1 MRPLRAGLVAFA
13 LVVSACGGD
22 DGSFDAVTD
31 PGSSGSASS
40 NTSGIDVCSLLTPDE
55 LTSTVGQAPSVRAT
69 EPAGPFTGCS
79 WGTGFLIVQIA
90 ESDSLILAPG
100 EDACPSAG
108 IGDESVVCN
117 GRVQF
122 LTNGI
127 FTTISTIDRVPEAEL
142 TEVARVLVPKLQG

>member
-1 MRPLRAGLVAFA
+1 MRSLRTMLVAIT
-13 LVVSACGGD
+13 LVAAACSGD
-22 DGSFDAVTD
+22 DGSFSAATD
-31 PGSSGSASS
+31 PGSSSS
-40 NTSGIDVCSLLTPDE
+40 TSSTSDIDVCSLLSPDE
-55 LTSTVGQAPSVRAT
+55 LTSTVGQAPSFRST

-108 IGDESVVCN
+108 VGDESVVCN

-127 FTTISTIDRVPEAEL
+127 FTTISTIDRVPESQL

>member
-1 MRPLRAGLVAFA
+1 MRPLRAGLVASA
-13 LVVSACGGD
+13 LVLSACGGD
-22 DGSFDAVTD
+22 GGSFGAATD
-31 PGSSGSASS
+31 PGSSSGTSS
-40 NTSGIDVCSLLTPDE
+40 STSGIDVCSLLTPDE
-55 LTSTVGQAPSVRAT
+55 LTDTVGVAPSFRTT

-108 IGDESVVCN
+108 VGDESVVCN

-127 FTTISTIDRVPEAEL
+127 FTTISTIDRVPEDQL
-142 TEVARVLVPKLQG
+142 TEVARVLVPKLKG